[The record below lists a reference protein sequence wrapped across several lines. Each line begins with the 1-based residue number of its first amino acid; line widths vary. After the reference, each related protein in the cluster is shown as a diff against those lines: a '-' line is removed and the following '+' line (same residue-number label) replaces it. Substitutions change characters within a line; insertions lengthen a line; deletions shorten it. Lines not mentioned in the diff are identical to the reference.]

1 MALITA
7 RVLIG
12 FLVKLV
18 KSQIEVV
25 VVYETSGMTENL
37 SFLLTFFNR
46 DSSHVRFKNCLGKIL
61 AKTLDQSIVFGA
73 RFLVGLLNFCLLIL
87 LYMPLQILEE
97 RSEAAAFVGTEHAHK
112 S

>member
-12 FLVKLV
+12 FLDKLV

-37 SFLLTFFNR
+37 SFLFTFFTGTFDILICLVNSYKTLTF
-46 DSSHVRFKNCLGKIL
+46 
-61 AKTLDQSIVFGA
+61 T
-73 RFLVGLLNFCLLIL
+73 
-87 LYMPLQILEE
+87 
-97 RSEAAAFVGTEHAHK
+97 
-112 S
+112 

>member
-46 DSSHVRFKNCLGKIL
+46 DSSNVRLKN
-61 AKTLDQSIVFGA
+61 
-73 RFLVGLLNFCLLIL
+73 
-87 LYMPLQILEE
+87 
-97 RSEAAAFVGTEHAHK
+97 
-112 S
+112 